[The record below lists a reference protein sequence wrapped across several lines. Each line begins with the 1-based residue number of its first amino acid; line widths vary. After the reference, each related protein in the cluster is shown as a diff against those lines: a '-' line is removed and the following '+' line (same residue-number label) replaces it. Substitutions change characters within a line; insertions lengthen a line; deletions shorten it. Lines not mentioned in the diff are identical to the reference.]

1 MRDLLQ
7 RGAEWLAR
15 QLKTH
20 ASREVVYQREAEQ
33 VTVRAIIGRKDF
45 QVETAEGKLYVRAN
59 DFLIHRVDLVLA
71 GQPTFPARGDRILVD
86 FGVGLETFEVLPGDG
101 AQPWEYSDPF
111 ETLFRVHTQK
121 VS

>member
-1 MRDLLQ
+1 MSDLLQ
-7 RGAEWLAR
+7 RGSDWLAS

-20 ASREVVYQREAEQ
+20 ASRACLYQRESQQ

-45 QVETAEGKLYVRAN
+45 EVESAEGKLYFRAN
-59 DFLIHRVDLVLA
+59 DFLIHRVDLVLT
-71 GQPTFPARGDRILVD
+71 GQPTLPERGDRILVD
-86 FGVGLETFEVLPGDG
+86 FGTGTETFEVLPGDG

-111 ETLFRVHTQK
+111 ETLLRIHTKK

>member
-1 MRDLLQ
+1 MGDLLQ
-7 RGAEWLAR
+7 QGSDWLAG

-20 ASREVVYQREAEQ
+20 ASREVVYQREAQQ

-45 QVETAEGKLYVRAN
+45 EVESAEGKLYFRAN

-71 GQPTFPARGDRILVD
+71 GQPTVPERGDRILVD
-86 FGVGLETFEVLPGDG
+86 FGAGLETFEVLPGDG

-111 ETLFRVHTQK
+111 ETLFRVHTKK

>member
-1 MRDLLQ
+1 MGDLLQ
-7 RGAEWLAR
+7 KGSDWLAS

-20 ASREVVYQREAEQ
+20 ASREVVYQREAQQ

-45 QVETAEGKLYVRAN
+45 EVDTAEGKLYLRAN

-71 GQPTFPARGDRILVD
+71 GQATLPERGDRILVD
-86 FGVGLETFEVLPGDG
+86 LGGGTETFEVLPGDA
-101 AQPWEYSDPF
+101 AQPWEFSDPF
-111 ETLFRVHTQK
+111 ETVLRIHTQK